1 MNSKT
6 LTACVLGL
14 SLIAAMP
21 SLAQSSTPDAKAFV
35 QKWDRSGKGLLDM
48 KAIFNAGIVKFEM
61 LDKEHK
67 GRLTEQQ
74 LSYAVT
80 SEEFRK
86 ANPDGDTTIGAEEWF
101 GMIREGFYAA
111 NPDHDGSL
119 SIDEFSTPAGQALLK
134 LLD

>member
-1 MNSKT
+1 
-6 LTACVLGL
+6 
-14 SLIAAMP
+14 
-21 SLAQSSTPDAKAFV
+21 
-35 QKWDRSGKGLLDM
+35 M

-74 LSYAVT
+74 LSYAIT
-80 SEEFRK
+80 PEEFRK

-101 GMIREGFYAA
+101 SMIRDRFDAA
-111 NPDHDGSL
+111 TPDHDGSL
-119 SIDEFSTPAGQALLK
+119 SVDEFSTSAGMALLK